1 MNRSCYISPSNCN
14 QEIKLKKLPTEYLNQ
29 IYFDTLVF
37 TGEALRHLA
46 AQVGPSQLMIGT
58 DWPIPWEEDPVGHI
72 MNTPELTDEDRYN
85 ILGANAVKLLNLKI

>member
-1 MNRSCYISPSNCN
+1 
-14 QEIKLKKLPTEYLNQ
+14 
-29 IYFDTLVF
+29 
-37 TGEALRHLA
+37 
-46 AQVGPSQLMIGT
+46 MIGT